1 MSDAYSIL
9 IADAEDADR
18 ARLRDLLDQLKA
30 DFPNQVVGEAAAGGA
45 ALSQISTLQPQA
57 VLLDAQ
63 LPDMS
68 GIELARQMQR
78 VATLGG
84 PGLGSRRPAL
94 IFVAGS
100 RHHALDAFEVDAL
113 DYLLKPVDATR
124 LLHALRRLPAAAVS
138 EVDAIGGS
146 ASSSDSDAIS
156 VTASSPGAGLVGSMA
171 SSPGA
176 GAQPGLPVP
185 APALPGPPSLLRISA
200 GDYHPQAV
208 DSSLRAREPSV
219 ETGSP
224 EPSPKAEPRK
234 QFCVHERGRVLLVPL
249 DQVIYLKAE
258 LKYVTVRTRQREYLI
273 EDSLTAIEAEFGDR
287 FVRIHRNALVARSSI
302 AGFERVTPG
311 ADARGVDPY
320 WQVVL
325 RDVPERLQVSR
336 RQWSHVRHLIG

>member
-1 MSDAYSIL
+1 MADAYSIL

-18 ARLRDLLDQLKA
+18 ARLRDLLDQLKT
-30 DFPNQVVGEAAAGGA
+30 DFPNRVVGEASGGEA

-68 GIELARQMQR
+68 GIELARQVRQAGALR
-78 VATLGG
+78 GATPVG
-84 PGLGSRRPAL
+84 RTPAL
-94 IFVAGS
+94 IFVTGS
-100 RHHALDAFEVDAL
+100 RQHALDAFEVDAL
-113 DYLLKPVDATR
+113 DYLLKPVEASR
-124 LLHALRRLPAAAVS
+124 LLHALQRLPAAATAAASALRFTPPSS
-138 EVDAIGGS
+138 EAGTMS
-146 ASSSDSDAIS
+146 
-156 VTASSPGAGLVGSMA
+156 GLVP
-171 SSPGA
+171 SSGA
-176 GAQPGLPVP
+176 ATQPGPP
-185 APALPGPPSLLRISA
+185 AQMPALPGPPSLLRIPAGERHPEAMDSA
-200 GDYHPQAV
+200 
-208 DSSLRAREPSV
+208 LRAREPSS
-219 ETGSP
+219 EGGGP
-224 EPSPKAEPRK
+224 EPAPKAEPRK

-249 DQVIYLKAE
+249 EQVIYLKAE

-287 FVRIHRNALVARSSI
+287 FVRVHRNALVARSSI

>member
-138 EVDAIGGS
+138 EVDAIRGS
-146 ASSSDSDAIS
+146 ASSPDSDAIS
-156 VTASSPGAGLVGSMA
+156 VTASSPGAGLMGSMA

-200 GDYHPQAV
+200 GDYHPQAA

>member
-30 DFPNQVVGEAAAGGA
+30 DFPNQVVGEAAAGGI
-45 ALSQISTLQPQA
+45 ALSQISTLHPQA
-57 VLLDAQ
+57 VLLNAQ

-68 GIELARQMQR
+68 GIELARQVQQASAG
-78 VATLGG
+78 V
-84 PGLGSRRPAL
+84 GSVPAGRRPAL
-94 IFVAGS
+94 IFVAAS
-100 RHHALDAFEVDAL
+100 PQHALDAFEVDAL
-113 DYLLKPVDATR
+113 DYLLKPVGASR
-124 LLHALRRLPAAAVS
+124 LLHALKRLPAAA
-138 EVDAIGGS
+138 D
-146 ASSSDSDAIS
+146 
-156 VTASSPGAGLVGSMA
+156 PSMA
-171 SSPGA
+171 SSSA
-176 GAQPGLPVP
+176 GTMTGEASAASGMDPTVFDGSRAATQPGVP
-185 APALPGPPSLLRISA
+185 PQAPALPAPPPLLRITA
-200 GDYHPQAV
+200 GGSHPSELG
-208 DSSLRAREPSV
+208 SSLLAREASAEAGAPV
-219 ETGSP
+219 APRT
-224 EPSPKAEPRK
+224 EPRR

-249 DQVIYLKAE
+249 EQVIYLKAE

-273 EDSLTAIEAEFGDR
+273 EDSLTAIETEFGER

-325 RDVPERLQVSR
+325 RDIPERLQVSR

>member
-1 MSDAYSIL
+1 
-9 IADAEDADR
+9 
-18 ARLRDLLDQLKA
+18 
-30 DFPNQVVGEAAAGGA
+30 
-45 ALSQISTLQPQA
+45 

-68 GIELARQMQR
+68 GIELARQVQR
-78 VATLGG
+78 VTAAGG
-84 PGLGSRRPAL
+84 FGLGIRPPAL

-100 RHHALDAFEVDAL
+100 RQHALDAFEVDAL

-124 LLHALRRLPAAAVS
+124 LLHALKRLPATATSDTGTMRGNVSPPDAGAMSVPAASEAGTMGGVAVS
-138 EVDAIGGS
+138 SQAGTM
-146 ASSSDSDAIS
+146 SSM
-156 VTASSPGAGLVGSMA
+156 V

-176 GAQPGLPVP
+176 GAPPGLPVQ
-185 APALPGPPSLLRISA
+185 APALPGPPSLLRIPA
-200 GDYHPQAV
+200 DEHHPQAG
-208 DSSLRAREPSV
+208 DSSLRAREPSI
-219 ETGSP
+219 ETGGP
-224 EPSPKAEPRK
+224 VPAPKAEPRK

-249 DQVIYLKAE
+249 EQVIYLKAE

>member
-9 IADAEDADR
+9 IADAEDAAR
-18 ARLRDLLDQLKA
+18 ARLRELLDELKPE
-30 DFPNQVVGEAAAGGA
+30 FPNQVVGEAKAGQA
-45 ALSQISTLQPQA
+45 ALSQISALHPQA

-68 GIELARQMQR
+68 GIELARQVSAGAQ
-78 VATLGG
+78 TP
-84 PGLGSRRPAL
+84 PGTTPPAL
-94 IFVAGS
+94 IFVAGT
-100 RHHALDAFEVDAL
+100 RQYALDAFEVDAL
-113 DYLLKPVDATR
+113 DYLLKPVEASR
-124 LLHALRRLPAAAVS
+124 LLSALRRLPTTPP
-138 EVDAIGGS
+138 
-146 ASSSDSDAIS
+146 AS
-156 VTASSPGAGLVGSMA
+156 
-171 SSPGA
+171 
-176 GAQPGLPVP
+176 
-185 APALPGPPSLLRISA
+185 ALPAPPSLMQLSA
-200 GDYHPQAV
+200 SLQHAPTVESHLPGTAQQAQ
-208 DSSLRAREPSV
+208 ARE
-219 ETGSP
+219 
-224 EPSPKAEPRK
+224 EPAEAGPLPAPRAEPRR
-234 QFCVHERGRVLLVPL
+234 QFCVHERGRVLLVPV

-287 FVRIHRNALVARSSI
+287 FVRVHRNALVARSSI